1 LISDCQSLETLYAAI
16 NLTLLAQVPQLTLRS
31 GISTFFLNLRLASA
45 RNGLNLSHLEI
56 AL

>member
-1 LISDCQSLETLYAAI
+1 MIAA
-16 NLTLLAQVPQLTLRS
+16 TAVSTGGTLAQVPQLTLRS